1 VLYTDLSAV
10 GLMPYN
16 FLCVEAGCLLSELS
30 SASDIFSLGTT
41 LKLTAG
47 AIATLVPGLLLQ
59 RYQQRQR
66 QSLADNDKSD

>member
-1 VLYTDLSAV
+1 
-10 GLMPYN
+10 MPYN

-47 AIATLVPGLLLQ
+47 AIMTLVPGVLLQ
-59 RYQQRQR
+59 RYQQRQ
-66 QSLADNDKSD
+66 LVDDKTN

>member
-1 VLYTDLSAV
+1 
-10 GLMPYN
+10 MPYN

-47 AIATLVPGLLLQ
+47 AVVALVPGLLLQ
-59 RYQQRQR
+59 RYQPCQRQT
-66 QSLADNDKSD
+66 LHADDKSN